1 MERPQAVHEGTRN
14 ARELSNAIDAKAM
27 TDYTRF
33 IPSMLTAEA
42 ARLSSRLGLANRIR
56 PSFNC
61 VITHV
66 PGPSI
71 PLYCTGAE
79 MVATYGT
86 GPVQDDPGLFHAIG
100 RYCGKFMISATS
112 CRRMMPDPAFYREC
126 LQQNYDELLAA
137 AGVAA

>member
-1 MERPQAVHEGTRN
+1 
-14 ARELSNAIDAKAM
+14 M

-33 IPSMLTAEA
+33 IPSMLTAGA
-42 ARLSSRLGLANRIR
+42 ARPSSRLGLANRIR

-61 VITHV
+61 VITNV

-71 PLYCTGAE
+71 PLYCTGAK

-86 GPVQDDPGLFHAIG
+86 GPVQDGPGLFHAIG

-126 LQQNYDELLAA
+126 LQQRYDELLAS